1 MLSFI
6 SALTT
11 LTLAVGPGPAALAS
25 ELASFSPTFQP
36 VFAQAGIPS
45 SAPAAAPAAGGA
57 PVEGGAPAQ
66 QGPGIGTTMVMMG
79 LIFVFFWLFLIRPQ
93 NKQMK
98 EHNKLVES
106 LQRGDSVITQSG
118 IFGKIVG
125 FDEANLAVVIEI
137 AKDTQIK
144 VLKAQVARRQGDGA
158 GPKADTDAKPQ
169 LAKK

>member
-1 MLSFI
+1 MLTLMN
-6 SALTT
+6 ALTT
-11 LTLAVGPGPAALAS
+11 LTLAAGSGPAALVSEIAS
-25 ELASFSPTFQP
+25 VTPAFQP
-36 VFAQAGIPS
+36 IFAQADIPS

-57 PVEGGAPAQ
+57 AVEGGAPAQ

-98 EHNKLVES
+98 EHQKLVES

-125 FDEANLAVVIEI
+125 FDDANAAVLIEI

-144 VLKAQVARRQGDGA
+144 VLKAQVARRQGDAA
-158 GPKADTDAKPQ
+158 GQKADSDAKPQ